1 MTTPPDNRFQTRP
14 SRTDDE
20 IRPVLAAYGPSLTL
34 LSAEYLDGA
43 GGFSGARLWRLTT
56 STGQLCLRGW
66 PTEHPT
72 PERLTWIH
80 SVLRAAA
87 ANGFPRVPVPLT
99 ATNGAT
105 WVRHDGTLWELAPW
119 LAGKA
124 DYSSRPSP
132 RRLSEATQALAEF
145 HRSVEGLGGRIAAP
159 SPGIKRRV
167 QQLGEL
173 VNGDFARLADAVS
186 AFSCPPLDDAARRI
200 LSIFPRLA
208 EPTLQTLR
216 LAAMQTVE
224 LQPVIRDIW
233 HDHVLFGV
241 DQVSGIVDFGAM
253 QVDSVS
259 GDIARL
265 LGSLVADDTAGWQI
279 GLTAYESIRP
289 LSREEHGLLKAF
301 DRSGVLLGA
310 INWLTWIYLQ
320 RREFSDLPAIRIR
333 LEASISRLECF

>member
-1 MTTPPDNRFQTRP
+1 MTTPPDNRFQTPPFRI
-14 SRTDDE
+14 DEE
-20 IRPVLAAYGPSLTL
+20 IRPVLAAYGPSLSL
-34 LSAEYLDGA
+34 LSAENLDGA

-56 STGQLCLRGW
+56 STGQLCLRRW
-66 PTEHPT
+66 PPEHPT

-87 ANGFPRVPVPLT
+87 ANGFPKVPVPLA

-105 WVRHDGTLWELAPW
+105 WVRHHGTLWELAPW

-124 DYSSRPSP
+124 DYSSRPTP
-132 RRLSEATQALAEF
+132 RRLSEAMQALAEF
-145 HRSVEGLGGRIAAP
+145 HRSVDGFGGRFSAP
-159 SPGIKRRV
+159 SPGIQRRV
-167 QQLGEL
+167 QQLGRL
-173 VNGDFARLADAVS
+173 LNGDFAQLADAVS
-186 AFSCPPLDDAARRI
+186 ASSCPPLDDAARR
-200 LSIFPRLA
+200 LLKLFPRLA
-208 EPTLQTLR
+208 EATLQTLR
-216 LAAMQTVE
+216 LAAEQSVV

-233 HDHVLFGV
+233 HDHVLFEV

-265 LGSLVADDTAGWQI
+265 LGSLVADDTVGWQI
-279 GLTAYESIRP
+279 GQTAYESIRP
-289 LSREEHGLLKAF
+289 LSRGEHGLLKAF

-320 RREFSDLPAIRIR
+320 RREFSDLRAVRTR
-333 LEASISRLECF
+333 LEASIGRLEHF